1 MTLPRL
7 SEDVGNYL
15 PIFLSYG
22 LRFFGTTEVD
32 NTSRET
38 VLKSFLT

>member
-15 PIFLSYG
+15 PIFSELWS
-22 LRFFGTTEVD
+22 EVF
-32 NTSRET
+32 SWYYRGR
-38 VLKSFLT
+38 